1 MNGQSVFN
9 LICSFGSILST
20 FLMLFAFMGVFF
32 NRSKKFRLM
41 EVAAYGIYLFLSY
54 GTARLSNNLLIN
66 LFSNFIMIF
75 LITFLYEST
84 LYRRLFATLLII
96 ISVVSVGFVT
106 NGFFRFNWNISLSP
120 LKNVVTGLI
129 LFGFASTL
137 KLFVKNDADECLS
150 LPYCI
155 PIAMIPVISIVVI
168 YVLLLPGLR
177 GQEIWV
183 ALSSVLML
191 ILNLFV
197 FYLYEKI
204 LERQK
209 EILSIKLLQ
218 QQNAFYEKQF
228 ELISQSQKSVRT
240 FRHDIKNH
248 LTVIQ
253 SQIMQGRKQDALKYM
268 QDVFNVLDCPSIL
281 LKTNNFTIG
290 SILGSKIL
298 EADNNGIAVDCK
310 LSVPDSLKIS
320 DYDLTA
326 VIGNLMDNA
335 IEAVKPLD
343 EKISGSKKITV
354 KITLDKEILF
364 ISISN
369 PYNRTYV
376 KDNDKSLKVSHH
388 GLGLKS
394 VRSVLEKY
402 NGMMNIDQNDHE
414 FTAEV
419 MIYNKKAQAATIN

>member
-1 MNGQSVFN
+1 
-9 LICSFGSILST
+9 
-20 FLMLFAFMGVFF
+20 
-32 NRSKKFRLM
+32 
-41 EVAAYGIYLFLSY
+41 
-54 GTARLSNNLLIN
+54 
-66 LFSNFIMIF
+66 
-75 LITFLYEST
+75 
-84 LYRRLFATLLII
+84 
-96 ISVVSVGFVT
+96 
-106 NGFFRFNWNISLSP
+106 
-120 LKNVVTGLI
+120 
-129 LFGFASTL
+129 
-137 KLFVKNDADECLS
+137 
-150 LPYCI
+150 
-155 PIAMIPVISIVVI
+155 
-168 YVLLLPGLR
+168 
-177 GQEIWV
+177 
-183 ALSSVLML
+183 
-191 ILNLFV
+191 
-197 FYLYEKI
+197 
-204 LERQK
+204 
-209 EILSIKLLQ
+209 
-218 QQNAFYEKQF
+218 
-228 ELISQSQKSVRT
+228 
-240 FRHDIKNH
+240 
-248 LTVIQ
+248 
-253 SQIMQGRKQDALKYM
+253 MQGRKQDALKYM

-335 IEAVKPLD
+335 IEAVKPLN

-354 KITLDKEILF
+354 KINLDKEILF

-402 NGMMNIDQNDHE
+402 NGMMNINQNDHE

-419 MIYNKKAQAATIN
+419 MIYNKKAQAAAIN

>member
-1 MNGQSVFN
+1 MNKQYIFN
-9 LICSFGSILST
+9 LICSFGSVLST

-32 NRSKKFRLM
+32 NRSKRFRLV
-41 EVAAYGIYLFLSY
+41 EIVAYGIYLFISY
-54 GTARLSNNLLIN
+54 GIAMLSNNSLIN

-75 LITFLYEST
+75 AITFLYEAT

-106 NGFFRFNWNISLSP
+106 TELFRFNWDISLMP
-120 LKNVVTGLI
+120 LKNMITGLI

-137 KLFVKNDADECLS
+137 KLFVKKDADERLS

-168 YVLLLPGLR
+168 YVLLLPDLR
-177 GQEIWV
+177 GQEIWI

-228 ELISQSQKSVRT
+228 ELISQSQKHVRT

-253 SQIMQGRKQDALKYM
+253 SQIIQDKKQDALQYM
-268 QDVFNVLDCPSIL
+268 QDVFKVLDCPSIL
-281 LKTNNFTIG
+281 LQTSNFTIG
-290 SILGSKIL
+290 SILGNKIL
-298 EADNNGIAVDCK
+298 EAKNNGITVDCK
-310 LSVPDSLKIS
+310 LSVPDNLKIS

-326 VIGNLMDNA
+326 IIGNLMDNA
-335 IEAVKPLD
+335 IEAVKSLNK
-343 EKISGSKKITV
+343 KISSGKKITV
-354 KITLDKEILF
+354 KITLDREILF
-364 ISISN
+364 ITISN
-369 PYNRTYV
+369 PYKRIYV
-376 KDNDKSLKVSHH
+376 KNNDISLRDSHH

-402 NGMMNIDQNDHE
+402 NGMMNIDQDDHE

-419 MIYNKKAQAATIN
+419 MVYNKKAQAQWQ